1 MGDPAS
7 PRETAAPQGTGRLAV
22 TPFLFWGLFTLWAYS
37 AYHFLRAVG
46 RHLEICR
53 RAALQPY
60 AGLAPGSEAAAV
72 LTTLERSGFRLDV
85 RLAPALATV
94 LATALVLIVFWFAA
108 IVVLGLGFTN
118 AVVVAL
124 VAASSLLFVL
134 GVDTTLFVAART
146 LYVHERAWR
155 LLDRHKTDPEAL
167 RNEPPPPELVQEWEA
182 LGNRLLLF
190 GIFATVAG
198 AAPTL
203 CVWWVLYREPTDTVE
218 TALVVSVFLLAV
230 AFHALGS
237 RLLVDLFNARV
248 AHQIQRRPTAAR
260 AGSPQHAAGERRTVE
275 HDVFISY
282 SSQDGEVADAVCAGL
297 EEDGLKVW
305 IAPRDILPGKLWGEA
320 IIDAINGARCMV
332 IIFSSHSN
340 RSGQVIREIERA
352 AGKMVPI
359 IPFRIEDVPATKSM
373 EYFLS
378 SPHWLDALDPP
389 VDQYIRTLTRTIR
402 SLLDEAR
409 T

>member
-1 MGDPAS
+1 MADPAS
-7 PRETAAPQGTGRLAV
+7 PRETAAPLDAGRLTV

-37 AYHFLRAVG
+37 AYTFLRALG
-46 RHLEICR
+46 RHLESCR

-60 AGLAPGSEAAAV
+60 AGLAPGSEAAAA
-72 LTTLERSGFRLDV
+72 LGALDHRGFRIDG
-85 RLAPALATV
+85 RLSPV
-94 LATALVLIVFWFAA
+94 LAAVLAAALVLILFWFAG
-108 IVVLGLGFTN
+108 IVVLGFGFTPA
-118 AVVVAL
+118 AVVGL
-124 VAASSLLFVL
+124 VAASSLLFVV
-134 GVDTTLFVAART
+134 GVDTMLFVAART
-146 LYVHERAWR
+146 LYEHERAWR
-155 LLDRHKTDPEAL
+155 VLDRYKGDPEAL
-167 RNEPPPPELVQEWEA
+167 RDEAPPPDLVQEWETQ
-182 LGNRLLLF
+182 GNRLLLF
-190 GIFATVAG
+190 GIFATAAG
-198 AAPTL
+198 AAPTV
-203 CVWWVLYREPTDTVE
+203 CVWWILYRLPSDTVE
-218 TALVVSVFLLAV
+218 TALVVGVFLIAV

-237 RLLVDLFNARV
+237 RLLVDLFNTRL
-248 AHQIQRRPTAAR
+248 AHRAGRRPAASR
-260 AGSPQHAAGERRTVE
+260 AAAPVHGAGDGRSIE

-389 VDQYIRTLTRTIR
+389 VDKYIRTLTRTVR
-402 SLLDEAR
+402 SLLDDAQH
-409 T
+409 

>member
-7 PRETAAPQGTGRLAV
+7 PREAAAPQDTGRLAV

-46 RHLEICR
+46 RHLETCR
-53 RAALQPY
+53 RAALEPY
-60 AGLAPGSEAAAV
+60 AGLAPGSEAASA
-72 LTTLERSGFRLDV
+72 LTALERSGFRLDG
-85 RLAPALATV
+85 RLAPALAAV
-94 LATALVLIVFWFAA
+94 LAAALVLIVFWFAA
-108 IVVLGLGFTN
+108 IVVLGLGFTD

-124 VAASSLLFVL
+124 VAVSSLLFVL
-134 GVDTTLFVAART
+134 GVDTMLFVAART
-146 LYVHERAWR
+146 LYAHERAWC

-190 GIFATVAG
+190 GIFATAAG

-203 CVWWVLYREPTDTVE
+203 CVWWVLYREPTDAVE
-218 TALVVSVFLLAV
+218 TALVVGVFLLAV

-248 AHQIQRRPTAAR
+248 AHRAQRRPAAR
-260 AGSPQHAAGERRTVE
+260 AAAPRHAAGKGRTIG

-282 SSQDGEVADAVCAGL
+282 SSQDGEVADAVCTGL

-389 VDQYIRTLTRTIR
+389 VDQYIRTLTRTVR
-402 SLLDEAR
+402 SLLDEAH